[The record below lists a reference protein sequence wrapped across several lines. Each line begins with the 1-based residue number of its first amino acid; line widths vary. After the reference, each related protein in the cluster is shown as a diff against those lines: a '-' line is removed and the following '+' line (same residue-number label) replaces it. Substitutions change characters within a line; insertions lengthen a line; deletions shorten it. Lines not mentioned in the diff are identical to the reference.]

1 MKLESRLLLQGAG
14 IPGAVLVA
22 SYLAVAL
29 LLDWVLHQGIDQ
41 GLLTQA
47 AVESVSIFDR
57 PGNSPHLHLGESP
70 LADRVRGF
78 AAAGA
83 VYDESGRVIVQH
95 PASARVPQGLRPG
108 TPGSPPALST
118 TDEPEPRREVTLTV
132 TDARD
137 RPYLLWLGVSLEAH
151 NRTLQAYWKI
161 AGACVVAALVLLVAI
176 VSYYARALSGRV
188 RRLADHMLR
197 LRDGDFAAEVPPD
210 SAGDVLAELRDC
222 IAETTER
229 LRAGAE
235 SRDRFIADAAHE
247 LRTPLAALRAGIDV
261 TLRRE
266 RDSTELHEAL
276 EAARHEAVRLEALA
290 TSLLDLAAV
299 RRTAFDRRRTDLRRL
314 LEDAVDAARM
324 AAEARDVVIDLH
336 TPARAAARV
345 ADVQVRQAVDN
356 LLANAIAH
364 GPEGQHV
371 EVELTRETDGWLVR
385 VTDHGQGVHPEDRE
399 RIFEPF
405 HRVDHG
411 RPGTGLGL
419 AIVREVAQRHGGDA
433 WVEPAPEGGAVF
445 HLRLRGDA
453 DPSSRS

>member
-1 MKLESRLLLQGAG
+1 VKLETRLLVHGAG
-14 IPGAVLVA
+14 IPGALLLA

-29 LLDWVLHQGIDQ
+29 LLDYVLHQGIDQ

-57 PGNSPHLHLGESP
+57 PGGAPHLHLGESP

-78 AAAGA
+78 AATGA
-83 VYDESGRVIVQH
+83 VYDASGQVVVQH
-95 PASARVPQGLRPG
+95 PAGARVPAGLRPG
-108 TPGSPPALST
+108 EPGSSPALAT

-132 TDARD
+132 SDQEG
-137 RPYLLWLGVSLEAH
+137 RPYLLWRGVSLEPH
-151 NRTLQAYWKI
+151 NRTLEAYWKI
-161 AGACVVAALVLLVAI
+161 AGACVLAALVLLVAI
-176 VSYYARALSGRV
+176 TTYGARGLAGRV

-197 LRDGDFAAEVPPD
+197 LREGDFEATVPGD
-210 SAGDVLAELRDC
+210 DTRDVLGELRHC

-247 LRTPLAALRAGIDV
+247 LRTPLTALRTGIDV

-266 RDSTELHEAL
+266 RDTAELREAL
-276 EAARHEAVRLEALA
+276 VAARCEAVRLEGLA

-314 LEDAVDAARM
+314 LEDAVDSARSV
-324 AAEARDVVIDLH
+324 AEARDVVIDLQA
-336 TPARAAARV
+336 PAQAHAHV

-356 LLANAIAH
+356 LLANAIGH
-364 GPEGQHV
+364 GPPGEPVSVAVVQ
-371 EVELTRETDGWLVR
+371 DGAGWVVR
-385 VTDHGQGVHPEDRE
+385 VEDRGTGVRPEDRE

-405 HRVDHG
+405 HRLDHG

-419 AIVREVAQRHGGDA
+419 AIVREVARRHGGEA
-433 WVEPAPEGGAVF
+433 WVQAAADGGAVF
-445 HLRLRGDA
+445 SLRLPGR
-453 DPSSRS
+453 